1 MKHINHKNQ
10 YTENEYTTE
19 SNLESMDSLS
29 SHQIFQRLQ
38 KKKPTKQ
45 KKNNTTICRETQ
57 KPRIPK
63 QSSERRIETKESTG
77 LPSDYTTKLQSS
89 GWYGTGTK
97 TDI

>member
-1 MKHINHKNQ
+1 MSTLPKAIQSQWTPYPATKLFRD
-10 YTENEYTTE
+10 YK
-19 SNLESMDSLS
+19 
-29 SHQIFQRLQ
+29 

-77 LPSDYTTKLQSS
+77 LTSDYTTKLQSS
-89 GWYGTGTK
+89 GRYGTGTK
-97 TDI
+97 TDIQMNETKQKPQK